1 MKLKLSTCLGWNWMK
16 MYEAILWF
24 LLLKM
29 LCGRRSFTWWLKF
42 HFWVNILM
50 FWLLRFS
57 TFVQKSHYVFFYIQV
72 RYLVKFSQFWHLF
85 LYFCRLFLS
94 SPSQQQLLPAARI
107 WNLLPTCRWWFKHE
121 HMCRISSCLFIVCLK
136 TPGDVSH
143 LVPVLMRIH
152 FWWSNTCQGL
162 YLALRIQ
169 FALHL
174 IQCLSPSNR
183 TGCLPQRLL
192 IGIECTVIFSN
203 INQYS
208 PNLPQ
213 HILDAHYCLDGGS
226 AH

>member
-1 MKLKLSTCLGWNWMK
+1 
-16 MYEAILWF
+16 
-24 LLLKM
+24 
-29 LCGRRSFTWWLKF
+29 
-42 HFWVNILM
+42 M
-50 FWLLRFS
+50 F
-57 TFVQKSHYVFFYIQV
+57 FFYIQV
-72 RYLVKFSQFWHLF
+72 RYLVKFSHLF